1 MNPFIV
7 VPVTRPSAQKTSKIT
22 AIVYNIKFFFGL
34 ICRLALFRASRQ
46 TVNGLHV
53 ACWRGDSHVI
63 NHARHTVDIRGE
75 FGDETF
81 FGGVCGDAAHRDDAI
96 RR

>member
-1 MNPFIV
+1 MNPCIV
-7 VPVTRPSAQKTSKIT
+7 APVTSPSAHKTSSIT
-22 AIVYNIKFFFGL
+22 AIVYNINLFGL

-46 TVNGLHV
+46 SVNGLH
-53 ACWRGDSHVI
+53 ACRRHSDSHVV
-63 NHARHTVDIRGE
+63 NHARHAVNVSGE

-81 FGGVCGDAAHRDDAI
+81 FGGICGNAAHSDDAI